1 MSSDIKDVSY
11 LEWLRPFLISQREA
25 LLMQVDSIERMLG
38 MEPTTADLRKE
49 AKRGIM
55 LDKEGG

>member
-1 MSSDIKDVSY
+1 
-11 LEWLRPFLISQREA
+11 
-25 LLMQVDSIERMLG
+25 MLG
-38 MEPTTADLRKE
+38 MKPTTADLRKE